1 MVCRKRKTSTCH
13 FKKHP
18 PPPRAPEAPTI
29 CHVIPRTP
37 PRCSK
42 GAPCCKSTCICSI
55 PKTWTHAPPSLEHTQ
70 HLNKPLR
77 ENQTPSKT
85 LGAGPAHAP
94 EEFTKGSELG
104 Q

>member
-37 PRCSK
+37 PQVLERGSLLQINVYLLNPKDVDPCPPQP
-42 GAPCCKSTCICSI
+42 GA
-55 PKTWTHAPPSLEHTQ
+55 HT
-70 HLNKPLR
+70 
-77 ENQTPSKT
+77 TP
-85 LGAGPAHAP
+85 
-94 EEFTKGSELG
+94 E
-104 Q
+104 